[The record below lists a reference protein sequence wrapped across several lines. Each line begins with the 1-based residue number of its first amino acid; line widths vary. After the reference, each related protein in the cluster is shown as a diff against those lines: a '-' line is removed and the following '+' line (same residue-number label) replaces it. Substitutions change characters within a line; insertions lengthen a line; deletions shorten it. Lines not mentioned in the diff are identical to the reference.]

1 MFGFKVVQVKEQSM
15 EPTIK
20 NNDVLLIKTHFKL
33 SSLKQ
38 NDVVIVNSPV
48 EKNLRLIKRIVGIPG
63 DIVQIYSN
71 NEIVVKNKDTSVDN
85 DQINDDWIEYEW
97 SLDSSDFVVLSDNKQ
112 IKTHDSRL
120 FGPIT
125 FEDVV
130 GKVVLKIKPFSRIK

>member
-1 MFGFKVVQVKEQSM
+1 M